1 MDKKTV
7 DKKIIDIKVNWKN
20 KKSIIIYILLMY
32 FLFIVYTYSKQYSF
46 QEIRND
52 SIVFIIPLWIIISLI
67 YMIEIAAVRAFFK
80 NHLWWMK
87 GLLLVLSPMVSFGMV
102 EIMVS
107 NFNMEMFKS
116 YSLFNVIWYY
126 IIYFLIYAIIRN
138 SKITIILSNYLIYI
152 AAMVNYLVFTFR
164 GNPILP
170 SDLLAWKT
178 GMSVASNYELSFT
191 KDFVIATLIMLL
203 LFVVANKLEKKKT
216 SVKLSSRNRFVGLCI
231 YLLFAMEV
239 FTLFFGTNLIKS
251 KIKVLDFFAPKY
263 TYCSYGTVFGF
274 IANVDA
280 LLTECP
286 EGYSVNQ
293 VESAFDNVEEDAV
306 DVASPPNIIA
316 IMNEA
321 FSDLSMLG
329 DYETNME
336 YLPYTKT
343 LSENTI
349 KGNLYVS
356 VFGGATSDTEYEF
369 LTGNSMAVMP
379 KNCVPYQQFITQKTD
394 SLVSTLKTQGYYNIA
409 IHPYEKSG
417 YKRDIVYPL
426 FGFDEFLS
434 MDDFENPELIRSYIS
449 DRESYKKIIEQYET
463 KGDNNPLFIFNVTMQ
478 NHGGYTEDKVVEEED
493 CVQLTG
499 MPGYPKVEQYL
510 SLVRQSDKAFQI
522 LTDYFS
528 KQEEPTIILIFGD
541 HQPVIYSD
549 FHDAMMNAA
558 GDDNFDVYQ
567 KKYMVPFIIW
577 ANYDIP
583 EADIEKMSA
592 NYLSSYLL
600 KIAGVRGT
608 EYNKYLMELY
618 EKLPVINGL
627 FYIDEENQGY
637 QIEEPSEYFSFI
649 KEYQFIGYNNA
660 LDKKNRLDQLFGLEQ

>member
-1 MDKKTV
+1 ME
-7 DKKIIDIKVNWKN
+7 KKIKDCKVNWKN
-20 KKSIIIYILLMY
+20 KKSILIYILLMY

-549 FHDAMMNAA
+549 FHDAMMSAA

>member
-549 FHDAMMNAA
+549 FHDAMMSAA

-637 QIEEPSEYFSFI
+637 QIEEPSEYFFFI

>member
-1 MDKKTV
+1 ME
-7 DKKIIDIKVNWKN
+7 KKIKDCKVNWKN

-549 FHDAMMNAA
+549 FHDAMMSAA

-637 QIEEPSEYFSFI
+637 QIEEPSEYFFFI

>member
-1 MDKKTV
+1 
-7 DKKIIDIKVNWKN
+7 
-20 KKSIIIYILLMY
+20 
-32 FLFIVYTYSKQYSF
+32 
-46 QEIRND
+46 
-52 SIVFIIPLWIIISLI
+52 
-67 YMIEIAAVRAFFK
+67 MIEIAAVRAFFK

-549 FHDAMMNAA
+549 FHDAMMSAA

-637 QIEEPSEYFSFI
+637 QIEEPSEYFFFI

>member
-549 FHDAMMNAA
+549 FHDAMMSAA